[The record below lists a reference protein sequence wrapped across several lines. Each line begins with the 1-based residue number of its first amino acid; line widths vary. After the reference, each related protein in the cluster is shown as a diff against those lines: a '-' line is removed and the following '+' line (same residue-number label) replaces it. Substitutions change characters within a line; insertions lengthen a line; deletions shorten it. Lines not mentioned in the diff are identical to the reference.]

1 MSGRDTR
8 QTVFPILPAGL
19 HRALEDAPV
28 LLDGMEVV
36 FDQRVA
42 LTPVALESR
51 DEADGRTAR

>member
-1 MSGRDTR
+1 MSGRATP

-19 HRALEDAPV
+19 HRALQDQPV
-28 LLDGMEVV
+28 LLEGMEVE

-51 DEADGRTAR
+51 DEADGRPVR